1 VSLRFEKAEELAA
14 AAREIAAL
22 SEVAAVET
30 NERDLRL
37 TAVPRPGS
45 NALPPVSA
53 LIAKYSWEVPE
64 LHLESGRL
72 DEVFRALTQAD
83 AGTSRARRSEV
94 STEGA
99 PA

>member
-1 VSLRFEKAEELAA
+1 LRFEKAADLAA

-22 SEVAAVET
+22 AEVTAVET

-45 NALPPVSA
+45 SALPPVSA
-53 LIAKYSWEVPE
+53 LIAKYDWEVPE

-72 DEVFRALTQAD
+72 DEVFRALTQAGG
-83 AGTSRARRSEV
+83 GTARSGSSAH

-99 PA
+99 AA

>member
-1 VSLRFEKAEELAA
+1 M
-14 AAREIAAL
+14 
-22 SEVAAVET
+22 ET

-53 LIAKYSWEVPE
+53 LIAKYDWEVPE
-64 LHLESGRL
+64 LPLESGRL
-72 DEVFRALTQAD
+72 DEVFGALTQPGGA
-83 AGTSRARRSEV
+83 SRAGASAA